1 MQRGRRIA
9 FDYGDVRIGVAASDA
24 DSIIC
29 SPLTT
34 LKSSD
39 KSLTKNIKQILDEI
53 QPIQIFVGKP
63 ALLSGEDGAA
73 TDKAMAFADLLRGI
87 TDIEVI
93 MVDERLSTVSAA
105 RNLRESGM
113 NARDSKASI
122 DMEAAA
128 GILDFA
134 ISSKLGIALTTKA
147 FAI

>member
-39 KSLTKNIKQILDEI
+39 KSLLKSIAEIFLDI
-53 QPIQIFVGKP
+53 QPIQIFVGRP
-63 ALLSGEDGAA
+63 ALLNGKDGAA
-73 TDKAMAFADLLRGI
+73 TDKAVAFADLLRGI
-87 TDIEVI
+87 TDVEII

-105 RNLRESGM
+105 RNLRESGK
-113 NARDSKASI
+113 NAKDSKESI
-122 DMEAAA
+122 DMAAA
-128 GILDFA
+128 VGILEFA
-134 ISSKLGIALTTKA
+134 IDLEKRK
-147 FAI
+147 

>member
-39 KSLTKNIKQILDEI
+39 KSLLKSITQILLDI
-53 QPIQIFVGKP
+53 QPIQIFVGRP
-63 ALLSGEDGAA
+63 ALLSGKDGAA
-73 TDKAMAFADLLRGI
+73 TDKAVAFADSLRGI
-87 TDIEVI
+87 TDVEVI

-105 RNLRESGM
+105 RNLREAGKS
-113 NARDSKASI
+113 ARDSKESI
-122 DMEAAA
+122 DMAAA
-128 GILDFA
+128 VGILEFA
-134 ISSKLGIALTTKA
+134 IDLEKRK
-147 FAI
+147 